1 MPKSLDYLLM
11 VGAIALAALCWG
23 VYGPVLHK
31 GSTALGHSR
40 FRAFL
45 CVGMAYFVIAVL
57 VPLVYLYIRGEPG
70 TWNFKGIFWSS
81 LGGAAGAIGALGVI
95 MAFNFGG
102 EPHTVMPLVF
112 GCAPV
117 VNAFLSIYLR
127 GQWKEV
133 NPMFLAGLIIV
144 AVGAVTVLLTA
155 PRPKGHGPAPATT
168 EPVAQTA
175 EHTGAGH

>member
-11 VGAIALAALCWG
+11 LGAIALAAICWG

-31 GSTALGHSR
+31 GSTALGNSR

-45 CVGMAYFVIAVL
+45 CVGMAYFVIAVV
-57 VPLVYLYIRGEPG
+57 VPLVYLYLRGEPG

-81 LGGAAGAIGALGVI
+81 FGGAAGAIGALGVI

-117 VNAFLSIYLR
+117 VNAFLSIYMR

-144 AVGAVTVLLTA
+144 AVGAITVLLTA
-155 PRPKGHGPAPATT
+155 PRPKGGHGPTPG
-168 EPVAQTA
+168 EPKSAAVA
-175 EHTGAGH
+175 EHGAAGH